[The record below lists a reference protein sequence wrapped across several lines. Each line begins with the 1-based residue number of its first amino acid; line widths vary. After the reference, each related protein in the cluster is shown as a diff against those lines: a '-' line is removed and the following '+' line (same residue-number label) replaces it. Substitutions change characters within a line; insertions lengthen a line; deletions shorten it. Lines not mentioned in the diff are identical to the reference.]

1 MHQDT
6 SKVMLAALVWT
17 SGVLELEQERE
28 ARGGRA
34 VGKVVAMP
42 HSAWRV
48 RLWGLLERELGG
60 PCPVGA
66 PPEISGRADGT
77 LQVGRLGF
85 QASLGHLRSGRGA
98 GGLACI
104 NAVRAGML
112 IKV

>member
-1 MHQDT
+1 
-6 SKVMLAALVWT
+6 MLAALLWT

-48 RLWGLLERELGG
+48 RLWELLLWGRWGLLERELGG

-66 PPEISGRADGT
+66 SPEISGRADGT
-77 LQVGRLGF
+77 RQVGRLGF
-85 QASLGHLRSGRGA
+85 QASLGHVRSRRGA
-98 GGLACI
+98 EGLACI